1 MKVAM
6 IGAGG
11 VGGYFGARLAAGGTD
26 VAFVA
31 RGAHGAAIRANGVR
45 VESAAGDFTVPVNVF
60 GEPGQ
65 IGPVDVVIVA
75 VKLWGTAEVLKRLG
89 PMLRPDT
96 LVISLQNGVSKDDM
110 LRAEVGAER
119 VAGGLCYIATV
130 IDRPG
135 VIRQT
140 GTAHRLIV
148 GEYGGATTPRILALV
163 DACRAAGINVE
174 LNDDIE
180 RALWE
185 KFVFIN
191 GLSGVTCAVRQ
202 PIGTIRSNQH
212 ARAFLRD
219 LFGETVAVGRARG
232 VHLDPAFAEDR
243 LAFCDGLPPTMRAS
257 MAEDLERGNQI
268 EMPWFQ
274 GAVVTMGRSVGV
286 PTPANAFVEA
296 ALSVYVDGAP
306 AKA

>member
-1 MKVAM
+1 M

-11 VGGYFGARLAAGGTD
+11 VGGYFGARLAAGGTE

-31 RGAHGAAIRANGVR
+31 RGSHGEAIRANGLR

-60 GEPGQ
+60 DEPGKV
-65 IGPVDVVIVA
+65 GPVDVVILA
-75 VKLWGTAEVLKRLG
+75 VKLWDTAEIVKAIG
-89 PMLRPDT
+89 PILRTDT
-96 LVISLQNGVSKDDM
+96 LVISLQNGVSKDDI
-110 LRAEVGAER
+110 LRAGIGAER
-119 VAGGLCYIATV
+119 VAGGLCYIAVV

-140 GTAHRLIV
+140 GTAHRLVV
-148 GEYGGATTPRILALV
+148 GEYGGVPTPRITAFV
-163 DACRAAGINVE
+163 DACRSAGINVE
-174 LNDDIE
+174 LNADIE

-191 GLSGVTCAVRQ
+191 GLSGATCAVRQ
-202 PIGTIRSNQH
+202 PIGPIRSEPH
-212 ARAFLRD
+212 ARSFLHD

-232 VHLDPAFAEDR
+232 VHLDPAYADDR
-243 LAFCDGLPPTMRAS
+243 LAFCDGLPPVMRAS
-257 MAEDLERGNQI
+257 MAEDLERGNRI

-274 GAVVTMGRSVGV
+274 GAVVAMGREAGV

-296 ALSVYVDGAP
+296 ALSVYVNGTP